1 MLRSIRTTLEPS
13 ASRATR
19 NPSPPRLRAAS
30 ASSTEAGAACGQ
42 SQRVGSSRS
51 TAMTSSAPRRSNSK
65 AQKPSKVPTSS
76 ARRPRSDA
84 GSGRRSGRPRR
95 SNQPGVTLPGASSI
109 EWYHCTARHPM
120 RVDREELREYLGD
133 AYDEDRLRGYATL
146 VDEELA
152 RVGDEQRLYR
162 VSEAYL
168 YDLTAFAMT
177 GTKDPYRAWIPPPPL
192 KLLDLGC
199 GIGSDG
205 LALLE
210 RGYDVTFADFD
221 NPSTRYLRWR
231 LERRGLSAPVV
242 DLDQGWPDGPF
253 DLAYAFDVLEHVPD
267 PFATL
272 RAMEDRAS
280 LVLVNFLEGF
290 EPGGIHA
297 RELPIGPLL
306 EHVRAQN
313 LLRHEVFYG
322 RSHLVLY
329 EPARTGPPRTSAA

>member
-65 AQKPSKVPTSS
+65 AQNPSKVPTSS
-76 ARRPRSDA
+76 ARRPCSDP
-84 GSGRRSGRPRR
+84 GSGSRSGTPRR
-95 SNQPGVTLPGASSI
+95 SNQPGVTFPGASSI

-120 RVDREELREYLGD
+120 RVHPERDELREYLGD

-146 VDEELA
+146 VDAELG
-152 RVGDEQRLYR
+152 RIGDEQRLYR

-168 YDLTAFAMT
+168 YDLTAFGMT

-192 KLLDLGC
+192 KLLDFGC

-205 LALLE
+205 LMLLE
-210 RGYDVTFADFD
+210 AGYDVTFADFD

-231 LERRGLSAPVV
+231 LRRRGLDAPVV
-242 DLDQGWPDGPF
+242 DVDRGLPDGPF
-253 DLAYAFDVLEHVPD
+253 DLAYAFDVLEHVED
-267 PFATL
+267 PFAAL
-272 RAMEDRAS
+272 QGLEERSR
-280 LVLVNFLEGF
+280 LVLVNLLDD
-290 EPGGIHA
+290 PGTDAAGTGIHH
-297 RELPIGPLL
+297 R
-306 EHVRAQN
+306 
-313 LLRHEVFYG
+313 
-322 RSHLVLY
+322 VL
-329 EPARTGPPRTSAA
+329 